1 MTLFK
6 RQIISITTLMCSVL
20 GVSTGVQLYTGY
32 NAVSDQHISRT
43 SEDINRALD
52 TLPSTLSILDNQ
64 IITRRQES
72 ELIEI
77 LNYLFPAQH
86 YNHSALLFADSTP
99 LIRIDNQRSI
109 TNVPQWF
116 QSLIIIPEHI
126 EKRMVNNNNYDVGI
140 IEVSASPRWAYTK
153 YWQLFSN
160 TLISH
165 LFLMLAGGCLIY
177 IISKKHFA
185 SLQRLTTR
193 AQNIDNLNQA
203 PMPLPEESDLKTIV
217 RAFNKLTY
225 QLDVNFKNQANEA
238 VKLRE
243 QAYLDPISGLGNRS
257 FFIHQISSWL
267 DESHKG
273 GLALIQTTLI
283 SDYYEHKGYQAG
295 DKLIKQIAARLNEV
309 IIYNDATISRLS
321 RDEFAVLI
329 PNLSSEKL
337 TLLGKMILK
346 IFTDIERNSDIDSAI
361 TTDIGL
367 VYNEARLTPSQLLT
381 QLDNALTQA
390 KLTPH
395 ESIAL
400 IKDPTSHDTLGKQ
413 QWKQLLEQAINED
426 LFQYKFQP
434 ATLENRSIYH
444 YEVFTGIQKDKDFYS
459 AGQFLGA
466 IEDLKIGSW
475 FDRHVIVTIIN
486 RLNADITIGPFAINV
501 TNSSIADPSF
511 IRWLD
516 KLLANNTQVASRLF
530 FELQEISCIRNTDAT
545 SILCSTIKR
554 HRFGVGIDNYG
565 RHFQSLTYLKEI
577 NPDYVKIDYA
587 YTYQLNDQ
595 TKSAV
600 LSSICRTAHSLD
612 IKAIATRVETE
623 TQLERLS
630 DLFVSGY
637 QGFITEKYTQLEK
650 V

>member
-1 MTLFK
+1 M
-6 RQIISITTLMCSVL
+6 
-20 GVSTGVQLYTGY
+20 QLYTGY

-52 TLPSTLSILDNQ
+52 TLPATLSILDNQ

-116 QSLIIIPEHI
+116 QSLITIPEHI

-140 IEVSASPRWAYTK
+140 IEVSASSRWAYTK

-160 TLISH
+160 TLLSH

-203 PMPLPEESDLKTIV
+203 PMPLPEESDIKTIV

-283 SDYYEHKGYQAG
+283 SDYYEHKGYQSG

-444 YEVFTGIQKDKDFYS
+444 YEVFTGIQKNKDFYS

-486 RLNADITIGPFAINV
+486 RLNADRTIGPFAINV

>member
-1 MTLFK
+1 M
-6 RQIISITTLMCSVL
+6 
-20 GVSTGVQLYTGY
+20 
-32 NAVSDQHISRT
+32 SDQHISRT

-52 TLPSTLSILDNQ
+52 TLPATLSILDNQ

-116 QSLIIIPEHI
+116 QSLITIPEHI
-126 EKRMVNNNNYDVGI
+126 EKRTVNNNNYDVGI
-140 IEVSASPRWAYTK
+140 IEVSASSRWAYTK

-160 TLISH
+160 TLLSH

-203 PMPLPEESDLKTIV
+203 PMPLPEESDIKTIV

-444 YEVFTGIQKDKDFYS
+444 YEVFTGIQKNKDFYS

-486 RLNADITIGPFAINV
+486 RLNADRTIGPFAINV

>member
-52 TLPSTLSILDNQ
+52 TLPATLSILDNQ

-116 QSLIIIPEHI
+116 QSLITIPEHI

-140 IEVSASPRWAYTK
+140 IEVSASSRWAYTK

-203 PMPLPEESDLKTIV
+203 PMPLPEESDIKTIV

-444 YEVFTGIQKDKDFYS
+444 YEVFTGIQKNKDFYS

-486 RLNADITIGPFAINV
+486 RLNADRTIGPFAINV

>member
-1 MTLFK
+1 
-6 RQIISITTLMCSVL
+6 MCSVL
-20 GVSTGVQLYTGY
+20 AISAGSQLYTGY

-52 TLPSTLSILDNQ
+52 TLPQKLSILDNQ

-72 ELIEI
+72 ELVEV
-77 LNYLFPAQH
+77 LNYLFPVQH

-99 LIRIDNQRSI
+99 LIRIDHDRSI
-109 TNVPQWF
+109 NNVPQWF
-116 QSLIIIPEHI
+116 QSFFTIPEHI
-126 EKRMVNNNNYDVGI
+126 EKRTVNNNNYDVGI
-140 IEVSASPRWAYTK
+140 VEISASPRWAYTK
-153 YWQLFSN
+153 YWQLFSD
-160 TLISH
+160 TLIYH
-165 LFLMLAGGCLIY
+165 FILMLAGGGFIY
-177 IISKKHFA
+177 LISKKHFA

-203 PMPLPEESDLKTIV
+203 PLSLPEESDIKAIV

-225 QLDVNFKNQANEA
+225 QLDMNFKNQANEA

-295 DKLIKQIAARLNEV
+295 DKLIKQIASRLNDV
-309 IIYNDATISRLS
+309 ITYNDATISRLS
-321 RDEFAVLI
+321 RDEFAILI

-337 TLLGKMILK
+337 ALLGKMVLK
-346 IFTDIERNSDIDSAI
+346 IFTDVERNSDIDSAT

-444 YEVFTGIQKDKDFYS
+444 YEVFTGIQKNKDFYS

-486 RLNADITIGPFAINV
+486 RLNADRTIGPFAINV
-501 TNSSIADPSF
+501 TNSSITDPSF

-545 SILCSTIKR
+545 SILCSMIKR

-565 RHFQSLTYLKEI
+565 RHFQSLNYLKEI

>member
-116 QSLIIIPEHI
+116 QSLITIPEHI

-203 PMPLPEESDLKTIV
+203 PMPLPEESDIKTIV

-444 YEVFTGIQKDKDFYS
+444 YEVFTGIQKNKDFYS

-486 RLNADITIGPFAINV
+486 RLNADRTIGPFAINV

>member
-52 TLPSTLSILDNQ
+52 TLPAKLSILDNQ

-72 ELIEI
+72 ELIEK

-116 QSLIIIPEHI
+116 QSLITIPEHL
-126 EKRMVNNNNYDVGI
+126 EKRTVNNNNYDVGI

-165 LFLMLAGGCLIY
+165 LFLMLAGSCLIY

-203 PMPLPEESDLKTIV
+203 PMPLPEESDIKTIV

-283 SDYYEHKGYQAG
+283 SDYYEHKGYQSG

-444 YEVFTGIQKDKDFYS
+444 YEVFTGIQKNKDFYS

-486 RLNADITIGPFAINV
+486 RLNADRTIGPFAINV

>member
-1 MTLFK
+1 M
-6 RQIISITTLMCSVL
+6 
-20 GVSTGVQLYTGY
+20 
-32 NAVSDQHISRT
+32 SDQHISRT

-52 TLPSTLSILDNQ
+52 TLPATLSILDNQ

-116 QSLIIIPEHI
+116 QSLITIPEHI
-126 EKRMVNNNNYDVGI
+126 EKRTVNNNNYDVGI
-140 IEVSASPRWAYTK
+140 IEVSASSRWAYTK

-203 PMPLPEESDLKTIV
+203 PMPLPEESDIKAIV

-444 YEVFTGIQKDKDFYS
+444 YEVFTGIQKNKDFYS

-486 RLNADITIGPFAINV
+486 RLNADRTIGPFAINV

-554 HRFGVGIDNYG
+554 HHFGVGIDNYG

>member
-1 MTLFK
+1 
-6 RQIISITTLMCSVL
+6 MCSVL

-116 QSLIIIPEHI
+116 QSLITIPEHI
-126 EKRMVNNNNYDVGI
+126 EKRTVNNNNYDVGI

-160 TLISH
+160 TLLSH
-165 LFLMLAGGCLIY
+165 LFLMLAGGYLIY

-203 PMPLPEESDLKTIV
+203 PMPLPEESDIKTIV

-321 RDEFAVLI
+321 RDEFAVLV

-444 YEVFTGIQKDKDFYS
+444 YEVFTGIQKNKDFYS

-486 RLNADITIGPFAINV
+486 RLNADRTIGPFAINV

>member
-20 GVSTGVQLYTGY
+20 GVSTGVQLYTAY

-116 QSLIIIPEHI
+116 QSLITIPEHI

-203 PMPLPEESDLKTIV
+203 PMPLPEESDIKTIV

-434 ATLENRSIYH
+434 ATLEDRSIYH
-444 YEVFTGIQKDKDFYS
+444 YEVFTGIQKNKNFYS

-486 RLNADITIGPFAINV
+486 RLNADRTIGPFAINV
-501 TNSSIADPSF
+501 TNSSITDPSF

>member
-116 QSLIIIPEHI
+116 QSLITIPEHI

-160 TLISH
+160 TLLSH

-444 YEVFTGIQKDKDFYS
+444 YEVFTGIQKNKDFYS

-486 RLNADITIGPFAINV
+486 RLNADRTIGPFAINV

>member
-1 MTLFK
+1 M
-6 RQIISITTLMCSVL
+6 
-20 GVSTGVQLYTGY
+20 
-32 NAVSDQHISRT
+32 SDQHISRT

-116 QSLIIIPEHI
+116 QSLITIPEHI
-126 EKRMVNNNNYDVGI
+126 EKRTVNNNNYDVGI

-203 PMPLPEESDLKTIV
+203 PMPLPEESDIKTIV

-444 YEVFTGIQKDKDFYS
+444 YEVFTGIQKNKDFYS

-486 RLNADITIGPFAINV
+486 RLNADRTIGPFAINV

>member
-1 MTLFK
+1 M
-6 RQIISITTLMCSVL
+6 
-20 GVSTGVQLYTGY
+20 QLYTGY

-116 QSLIIIPEHI
+116 QSLITIPEHI

-153 YWQLFSN
+153 YWQLFGN

-203 PMPLPEESDLKTIV
+203 PMPLPEESDIKTIV

-444 YEVFTGIQKDKDFYS
+444 YEVFTGIQKNKDFYS

-486 RLNADITIGPFAINV
+486 RLNADRAIGPFAINV

>member
-1 MTLFK
+1 M
-6 RQIISITTLMCSVL
+6 
-20 GVSTGVQLYTGY
+20 QLYTGY

-116 QSLIIIPEHI
+116 QSLITIPEHI

-203 PMPLPEESDLKTIV
+203 PMPLPEESDIKTIV

-444 YEVFTGIQKDKDFYS
+444 YEVFTGIQKNKDFYS

-486 RLNADITIGPFAINV
+486 RLNADRTIGPFAINV

>member
-1 MTLFK
+1 M
-6 RQIISITTLMCSVL
+6 
-20 GVSTGVQLYTGY
+20 QLYTGY

-43 SEDINRALD
+43 GEDINRALD

-116 QSLIIIPEHI
+116 QSLITIPEHI
-126 EKRMVNNNNYDVGI
+126 EKRTVNNNNYDVGI

-160 TLISH
+160 TLLSH

-177 IISKKHFA
+177 IISKNHFT

-203 PMPLPEESDLKTIV
+203 PMPLPEESDIKTIV

-444 YEVFTGIQKDKDFYS
+444 YEVFTGIQKNKDFYS

-486 RLNADITIGPFAINV
+486 RLNADRTIGPFAINV

>member
-1 MTLFK
+1 M
-6 RQIISITTLMCSVL
+6 
-20 GVSTGVQLYTGY
+20 QLYTGY

-116 QSLIIIPEHI
+116 QSLITIPEHI

-140 IEVSASPRWAYTK
+140 IEVSASSRWAYTK

-203 PMPLPEESDLKTIV
+203 PMPLPEESDIKTIV

-444 YEVFTGIQKDKDFYS
+444 YEVFTGIQKNKDFYS

-486 RLNADITIGPFAINV
+486 RLNADRTIGPFAINV

>member
-1 MTLFK
+1 M
-6 RQIISITTLMCSVL
+6 
-20 GVSTGVQLYTGY
+20 QLYTAY

-116 QSLIIIPEHI
+116 QSLITIPEHI

-203 PMPLPEESDLKTIV
+203 PMPLPEESDIKTIV

-434 ATLENRSIYH
+434 ATLEDRSIYH
-444 YEVFTGIQKDKDFYS
+444 YEVFTGIQKNKNFYS

-486 RLNADITIGPFAINV
+486 RLNADRTIGPFAINV
-501 TNSSIADPSF
+501 TNSSITDPSF

>member
-1 MTLFK
+1 
-6 RQIISITTLMCSVL
+6 MCSVL

-116 QSLIIIPEHI
+116 QSLITIPEHI

-160 TLISH
+160 TLLSH

-203 PMPLPEESDLKTIV
+203 PMPLPEESDIKTIV

-444 YEVFTGIQKDKDFYS
+444 YEVFTGIQKNKDFYS

-486 RLNADITIGPFAINV
+486 RLNADRTIGPFAINV

>member
-1 MTLFK
+1 M
-6 RQIISITTLMCSVL
+6 
-20 GVSTGVQLYTGY
+20 QLYTGY

-116 QSLIIIPEHI
+116 QSLITIPEHI
-126 EKRMVNNNNYDVGI
+126 EKRTVNNNNYDVGI
-140 IEVSASPRWAYTK
+140 IEVSASPRWAYIK

-185 SLQRLTTR
+185 PLQRLTTR

-203 PMPLPEESDLKTIV
+203 PMPLPEESDIKTIV

-444 YEVFTGIQKDKDFYS
+444 YEVFTGIQKNKDFYS

-486 RLNADITIGPFAINV
+486 RLNADRTIGPFAINV

>member
-1 MTLFK
+1 M
-6 RQIISITTLMCSVL
+6 
-20 GVSTGVQLYTGY
+20 QLYTGY

-52 TLPSTLSILDNQ
+52 TLPATLSILDNQ

-116 QSLIIIPEHI
+116 QSLITIPEHI

-140 IEVSASPRWAYTK
+140 IEVSASSRWAYTK

-203 PMPLPEESDLKTIV
+203 PMPLPEESDIKTIV

-321 RDEFAVLI
+321 RDEFAALI

-444 YEVFTGIQKDKDFYS
+444 YEVFTGIQKNKDFYS

-486 RLNADITIGPFAINV
+486 RLNADRTIGPFAINV

>member
-1 MTLFK
+1 
-6 RQIISITTLMCSVL
+6 MCSVL

-43 SEDINRALD
+43 GEDINRALD

-116 QSLIIIPEHI
+116 QSLITIPEHI
-126 EKRMVNNNNYDVGI
+126 EKRTVNNNNYDVGI

-160 TLISH
+160 TLLSH

-177 IISKKHFA
+177 IISKNHFT

-203 PMPLPEESDLKTIV
+203 PMPLPEESDIKTIV

-444 YEVFTGIQKDKDFYS
+444 YEVFTGIQKNKDFYS

-486 RLNADITIGPFAINV
+486 RLNADRTIGPFAINV

>member
-43 SEDINRALD
+43 GEDINRALD

-116 QSLIIIPEHI
+116 QSLITIPEHI
-126 EKRMVNNNNYDVGI
+126 EKRTVNNNNYDVGI

-160 TLISH
+160 TLLSH

-177 IISKKHFA
+177 IISKNHFT

-203 PMPLPEESDLKTIV
+203 PMPLPEESDIKTIV

-444 YEVFTGIQKDKDFYS
+444 YEVFTGIQKNKDFYS

-486 RLNADITIGPFAINV
+486 RLNADRTIGPFAINV

>member
-116 QSLIIIPEHI
+116 QSLITIPEHI

-153 YWQLFSN
+153 YWQLFGN

-203 PMPLPEESDLKTIV
+203 PMPLPEESDIKTIV

-444 YEVFTGIQKDKDFYS
+444 YEVFTGIQKNKDFYS

-486 RLNADITIGPFAINV
+486 RLNADRAIGPFAINV

>member
-1 MTLFK
+1 M
-6 RQIISITTLMCSVL
+6 
-20 GVSTGVQLYTGY
+20 QLYTGY

-116 QSLIIIPEHI
+116 QSLITIPEHI

-160 TLISH
+160 TLLSH

-444 YEVFTGIQKDKDFYS
+444 YEVFTGIQKNKDFYS

-486 RLNADITIGPFAINV
+486 RLNADRTIGPFAINV

>member
-1 MTLFK
+1 M
-6 RQIISITTLMCSVL
+6 
-20 GVSTGVQLYTGY
+20 
-32 NAVSDQHISRT
+32 SDQHISRT

-116 QSLIIIPEHI
+116 QSLITIPEHI
-126 EKRMVNNNNYDVGI
+126 EKRTVNNNNYDVGI

-203 PMPLPEESDLKTIV
+203 PMPLPEESDIKTIV

-395 ESIAL
+395 ESVAL

-444 YEVFTGIQKDKDFYS
+444 YEVFTGIQKNKDFYS

-486 RLNADITIGPFAINV
+486 RLNADRTIGPFAINV

-637 QGFITEKYTQLEK
+637 QGFITEKYTQLEE

>member
-116 QSLIIIPEHI
+116 QSLITIPEHI

-160 TLISH
+160 TLLSH

-203 PMPLPEESDLKTIV
+203 PMPLPEESDIKTIV

-444 YEVFTGIQKDKDFYS
+444 YEVFTGIQKNKDFYS

-486 RLNADITIGPFAINV
+486 RLNADRTIGPFAINV

>member
-1 MTLFK
+1 
-6 RQIISITTLMCSVL
+6 MCSVL

-116 QSLIIIPEHI
+116 QSLITIPEHI

-160 TLISH
+160 TLLSH

-444 YEVFTGIQKDKDFYS
+444 YEVFTGIQKNKDFYS

-486 RLNADITIGPFAINV
+486 RLNADRTIGPFAINV

>member
-1 MTLFK
+1 M
-6 RQIISITTLMCSVL
+6 S
-20 GVSTGVQLYTGY
+20 
-32 NAVSDQHISRT
+32 NQHISRT

-52 TLPSTLSILDNQ
+52 TLPATLSILDNQ

-116 QSLIIIPEHI
+116 QSLITIPEHI

-160 TLISH
+160 TLLSH

-203 PMPLPEESDLKTIV
+203 PMPLPEESDIKTIV

-243 QAYLDPISGLGNRS
+243 QAYLNPISGLGNRS

-400 IKDPTSHDTLGKQ
+400 IEDPTSHDTLGKQ

-444 YEVFTGIQKDKDFYS
+444 YEVFTGIQKNKDFYS

-486 RLNADITIGPFAINV
+486 RLNADRTIGPFAINV

>member
-1 MTLFK
+1 M
-6 RQIISITTLMCSVL
+6 
-20 GVSTGVQLYTGY
+20 QLYTGY

-116 QSLIIIPEHI
+116 QSLITIPEHI
-126 EKRMVNNNNYDVGI
+126 EKRTVNNNNYDVGI

-160 TLISH
+160 TLLSH
-165 LFLMLAGGCLIY
+165 LFLMLAGGYLIY

-203 PMPLPEESDLKTIV
+203 PMPLPEESDIKTIV

-321 RDEFAVLI
+321 RDEFAVLV

-444 YEVFTGIQKDKDFYS
+444 YEVFTGIQKNKDFYS

-486 RLNADITIGPFAINV
+486 RLNADRTIGPFAINV

>member
-1 MTLFK
+1 
-6 RQIISITTLMCSVL
+6 MCSVL

-52 TLPSTLSILDNQ
+52 TLPATLSILDNQ

-116 QSLIIIPEHI
+116 QSLITIPEHI

-140 IEVSASPRWAYTK
+140 IEVSASSRWAYTK

-160 TLISH
+160 TLLSH

-203 PMPLPEESDLKTIV
+203 PMPLPEESDIKTIV

-283 SDYYEHKGYQAG
+283 SDYYEHKGYQSG

-444 YEVFTGIQKDKDFYS
+444 YEVFTGIQKNKDFYS

-486 RLNADITIGPFAINV
+486 RLNADRTIGPFAINV

>member
-1 MTLFK
+1 M
-6 RQIISITTLMCSVL
+6 
-20 GVSTGVQLYTGY
+20 
-32 NAVSDQHISRT
+32 SDQHISRT

-116 QSLIIIPEHI
+116 QSLITIPEHI

-140 IEVSASPRWAYTK
+140 IEVSASSRWAYTK

-203 PMPLPEESDLKTIV
+203 PMPLPEESDIKTIV

-225 QLDVNFKNQANEA
+225 QLDLNFKNQANEA

-444 YEVFTGIQKDKDFYS
+444 YEVFTGIQKNKDFYS

-486 RLNADITIGPFAINV
+486 RLNADRTIGPFAINV

>member
-1 MTLFK
+1 M
-6 RQIISITTLMCSVL
+6 
-20 GVSTGVQLYTGY
+20 QLYTGY

-116 QSLIIIPEHI
+116 QSLITIPEHI

-177 IISKKHFA
+177 IISKKHFT

-203 PMPLPEESDLKTIV
+203 PMPLPEESDIKTIV

-444 YEVFTGIQKDKDFYS
+444 YEVFTGIQKNKDFYS

-486 RLNADITIGPFAINV
+486 RLNADRTIGPFAINV

>member
-52 TLPSTLSILDNQ
+52 TLPATLSILDNQ

-116 QSLIIIPEHI
+116 QSLITIPEHI

-177 IISKKHFA
+177 IISKKNFA

-203 PMPLPEESDLKTIV
+203 PMPLPEESDIKTIV

-283 SDYYEHKGYQAG
+283 SDYYEHKGYQSG

-444 YEVFTGIQKDKDFYS
+444 YEVFTGIQKNKDFYS

-486 RLNADITIGPFAINV
+486 RLNADRTIGPFAINV

>member
-20 GVSTGVQLYTGY
+20 SISAGTQLYTGY
-32 NAVSDQHISRT
+32 HVISDQHIAT
-43 SEDINRALD
+43 AHEDINRALT
-52 TLPSTLSILDNQ
+52 TLPDKLSILDSL
-64 IITRRQES
+64 IISRQQEVQ
-72 ELIEI
+72 LVDT
-77 LNYLFPAQH
+77 LNYLFPPQQ
-86 YNHSALLFADSTP
+86 YNHASLLFADSTP
-99 LIRIDNQRSI
+99 LIRIDNNRDI

-116 QSLIIIPEHI
+116 QSLIKIPEHH
-126 EKRMVNNNNYDVGI
+126 EKRIINNDDFDVGI
-140 IEVSASPRWAYTK
+140 LELSASSRWAYTK

-165 LFLMLAGGCLIY
+165 LLLMLTGGCAIY
-177 IISKKHFA
+177 LISKKHFT
-185 SLQRLTTR
+185 SLRKLTTR
-193 AQNIDNLNQA
+193 AYNIDNLNQA
-203 PMPLPEESDLKTIV
+203 PLALPDESDIKTIV
-217 RAFNKLTY
+217 RAFNKLSY
-225 QLDVNFKNQANEA
+225 QLDVNFKSQANEA

-283 SDYYEHKGYQAG
+283 SDYYEQEGYQAG
-295 DKLIKQIAARLNEV
+295 DKLIKQIAARLNDV
-309 IIYNDATISRLS
+309 ISYNYTTIARLS
-321 RDEFAVLI
+321 RDEFAILI

-337 TLLGKMILK
+337 ELLGKMVLK
-346 IFTDIERNSDIDSAI
+346 IFDDIVNNSKLVSPS

-367 VYNEARLTPSQLLT
+367 VYIEAQISPSQLLT

-395 ESIAL
+395 KSIAL
-400 IKDPTSHDTLGKQ
+400 IKDPNSHSSLGKQ

-434 ATLENRSIYH
+434 ATLEDKSVYH
-444 YEVFTGIQKDKDFYS
+444 YEVFTAIQKNKNFFS

-475 FDRHVIVTIIN
+475 FDRHVIVTIVN
-486 RLNADITIGPFAINV
+486 RLNADRTIGPFAINI
-501 TNSSIADPSF
+501 TNSSIGDPSF
-511 IRWLD
+511 TRWLD
-516 KLLANNTQVASRLF
+516 QLLSNNTQIASRLF

-545 SILCSTIKR
+545 SLLCSIIKR
-554 HRFGVGIDNYG
+554 YHFGVGIDNYG
-565 RHFQSLTYLKEI
+565 RHFQSLNYLKEI

-595 TKSAV
+595 TKSTV

-637 QGFITEKYTQLEK
+637 QGFITEKYTQLET

>member
-1 MTLFK
+1 
-6 RQIISITTLMCSVL
+6 MCSVL

-52 TLPSTLSILDNQ
+52 TLPATLSILDNQ

-116 QSLIIIPEHI
+116 QSLITIPEHI

-140 IEVSASPRWAYTK
+140 IEVSASSRWAYTK

-203 PMPLPEESDLKTIV
+203 PMPLPEESDIKTIV

-321 RDEFAVLI
+321 RDEFAALI

-444 YEVFTGIQKDKDFYS
+444 YEVFTGIQKNKDFYS

-486 RLNADITIGPFAINV
+486 RLNADRTIGPFAINV

>member
-1 MTLFK
+1 M
-6 RQIISITTLMCSVL
+6 
-20 GVSTGVQLYTGY
+20 QLYTGY

>member
-1 MTLFK
+1 
-6 RQIISITTLMCSVL
+6 
-20 GVSTGVQLYTGY
+20 
-32 NAVSDQHISRT
+32 
-43 SEDINRALD
+43 
-52 TLPSTLSILDNQ
+52 
-64 IITRRQES
+64 
-72 ELIEI
+72 
-77 LNYLFPAQH
+77 
-86 YNHSALLFADSTP
+86 
-99 LIRIDNQRSI
+99 
-109 TNVPQWF
+109 
-116 QSLIIIPEHI
+116 
-126 EKRMVNNNNYDVGI
+126 
-140 IEVSASPRWAYTK
+140 
-153 YWQLFSN
+153 
-160 TLISH
+160 
-165 LFLMLAGGCLIY
+165 
-177 IISKKHFA
+177 
-185 SLQRLTTR
+185 
-193 AQNIDNLNQA
+193 
-203 PMPLPEESDLKTIV
+203 MPLPEESDIKTIV

-346 IFTDIERNSDIDSAI
+346 IFTNIERNSDIDSAI

-444 YEVFTGIQKDKDFYS
+444 YEVFTGIQKNKDFYS

-486 RLNADITIGPFAINV
+486 RLNADRTIGPFAINV

>member
-1 MTLFK
+1 M
-6 RQIISITTLMCSVL
+6 
-20 GVSTGVQLYTGY
+20 QLYTGY

-116 QSLIIIPEHI
+116 QSLITIPEHI

-160 TLISH
+160 TLLSH

-203 PMPLPEESDLKTIV
+203 PMPLPEESDIKTIV

-444 YEVFTGIQKDKDFYS
+444 YEVFTGIQKNKDFYS

-486 RLNADITIGPFAINV
+486 RLNADRTIGPFAINV